1 MLYHVHNKPYYHR
14 KLGTSYPCFHIKLD
28 SVRLRCQLWDS
39 MCKDYTRV
47 NLHKGGGGKKAG
59 RKGWDSPLVCDTNV
73 TPVKMRSLEATKT
86 TQLKIW

>member
-1 MLYHVHNKPYYHR
+1 MSTTNHITIGNLEHLIHVFTLN
-14 KLGTSYPCFHIKLD
+14 LI
-28 SVRLRCQLWDS
+28 VRLRCQLWDS

-47 NLHKGGGGKKAG
+47 NLHKGVGGKKAG